1 MMSWKCTNTG
11 LLASLS
17 PAANPAKVEAAQA
30 SRAEPVAA
38 AIVQPEGSSRRP
50 SSLELEPGT
59 RVTLLLS
66 ASVAYAVL
74 ARLSGL
80 SGPDNTPIAELWLPA
95 GLSAALA
102 LRVGFWAVPLPLLG
116 TLLSQLSAGEA
127 LGPTAVVVGMAH
139 ACATAL
145 LAALAPCWMRG
156 HDLLASLRNLLAFLA
171 AAAVAALLSTLMAGL
186 VVPELRDWSLQGDAL
201 GWWGGDI
208 TGVIVLAPAL
218 LSWMGR
224 PAAPRLREL
233 RRPEF
238 LLLVVGCVL
247 ATVIADLGLI
257 KVLTLR
263 PLTLLVPLTLWG
275 ALRFSPA
282 AATTAN
288 VVLALGLS
296 LPPDQD
302 EQLLQSFS
310 GLESQELLELTLA
323 TTLFVGLVVLV
334 VSNTRARASRQL
346 AQLAGSLERTV
357 SERTEELAEANARLL
372 QLSQTDGLTG
382 LANRRHFD
390 ARLREQWQQL
400 AAAGGGELAVALI
413 DIDHFKLY
421 NDHYGHQAG
430 DRCLQQVAQLLGEQV
445 RHERDC
451 AARYGGEEFALL
463 WADLNSSQA
472 AALAERLQQHLAA
485 QQLEHAASPVAAV
498 VSLSIGVASARLS
511 RQDATAPSDERQHRI
526 EQLLQLADQRLYA
539 AKDGGRNRVVAR

>member
-1 MMSWKCTNTG
+1 M
-11 LLASLS
+11 LA
-17 PAANPAKVEAAQA
+17 
-30 SRAEPVAA
+30 
-38 AIVQPEGSSRRP
+38 I
-50 SSLELEPGT
+50 
-59 RVTLLLS
+59 
-66 ASVAYAVL
+66 
-74 ARLSGL
+74 
-80 SGPDNTPIAELWLPA
+80 
-95 GLSAALA
+95 
-102 LRVGFWAVPLPLLG
+102 
-116 TLLSQLSAGEA
+116 
-127 LGPTAVVVGMAH
+127 
-139 ACATAL
+139 
-145 LAALAPCWMRG
+145 
-156 HDLLASLRNLLAFLA
+156 
-171 AAAVAALLSTLMAGL
+171 
-186 VVPELRDWSLQGDAL
+186 
-201 GWWGGDI
+201 
-208 TGVIVLAPAL
+208 
-218 LSWMGR
+218 
-224 PAAPRLREL
+224 
-233 RRPEF
+233 
-238 LLLVVGCVL
+238 
-247 ATVIADLGLI
+247 
-257 KVLTLR
+257 
-263 PLTLLVPLTLWG
+263 
-275 ALRFSPA
+275 
-282 AATTAN
+282 
-288 VVLALGLS
+288 GLS